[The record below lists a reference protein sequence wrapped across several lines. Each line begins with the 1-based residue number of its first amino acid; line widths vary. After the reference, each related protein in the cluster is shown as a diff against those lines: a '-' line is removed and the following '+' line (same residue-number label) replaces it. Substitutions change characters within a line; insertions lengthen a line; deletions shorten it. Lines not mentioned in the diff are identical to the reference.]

1 MTFPRFGTIIIVMNE
16 RTNRA
21 IEFTIHYGEMSSAYN
36 ERMMSYDPIEIL
48 EEGWKNE
55 YIGLK
60 KEDLGEVLDI
70 FEEDFLVWENVY
82 RYKEVLDI
90 RKWIEEKRA

>member
-1 MTFPRFGTIIIVMNE
+1 MLNEDMKE

-21 IEFTIHYGEMSSAYN
+21 ISFTVHYGEMSSAYN
-36 ERMMSYDPIEIL
+36 ERMMSYEPKEIL

-60 KEDLGEVLDI
+60 KEDLPEVLDI
-70 FEEDFLVWENVY
+70 FNEEFVVPENEY
-82 RYKEVLDI
+82 RYIEVKAI
-90 RKWIEEKRA
+90 RKCIGEKFYA

>member
-1 MTFPRFGTIIIVMNE
+1 MLNE
-16 RTNRA
+16 IDKTNRA
-21 IEFTIHYGEMSSAYN
+21 IDFCVMYGESAAGYN
-36 ERMMSYDPIEIL
+36 ERFVEYDVKGIL

-82 RYKEVLDI
+82 RYSEVLEI
-90 RKWIEEKRA
+90 REWIKDKVQA